1 MCDVLALLCCC
12 VTCSQS
18 KLRKTHTVVDI
29 SSDQM
34 DALCGNVLEL
44 QSGLGLPVLA
54 MSSQAYHAFT
64 PEQRAVLRRHVA
76 DLVHAPI
83 DTLERVG
90 GGGVRCALGELF

>member
-1 MCDVLALLCCC
+1 VLLYCL
-12 VTCSQS
+12 QS
-18 KLRKTHTVVDI
+18 KLSKTHTVVDI

-54 MSSQAYHAFT
+54 MSSQAYNAFT
-64 PEQRAVLRRHVA
+64 PEQRAVMRRHVA

-83 DTLERVG
+83 ATLERVG

>member
-1 MCDVLALLCCC
+1 
-12 VTCSQS
+12 
-18 KLRKTHTVVDI
+18 VVPI
-29 SSDQM
+29 TSAQM

-44 QSGLGLPVLA
+44 QDGNGLPVLA

-64 PEQRAVLRRHVA
+64 PEQRALMRRHVA

-90 GGGVRCALGELF
+90 GGGVRCAIAELF